1 MTDFLLT
8 LQTDLPKVSP
18 SSLESVFGQCMY
30 FGLSF
35 GRIGSDFRALL
46 VPLFS
51 QIVYDRFERAANQAE
66 SLFADS
72 VSSFSLKS
80 VRNSASNHPAYL
92 QSGTT
97 TADQVQPPYT
107 LMKFTPVAEL
117 CNAFISAFNELRLC
131 APVQLVQP
139 VTRKVELTLRAC
151 SPILSDFQRQ
161 EKEAFTPSEE
171 QEFGRCLQLFRQ
183 DFLPYIQKLLGFL
196 FPVHL
201 LAAQTGF
208 PTSEITK
215 QEPGLLNK
223 ESILQ
228 PIAHLVVND
237 PPQVTQ
243 VVEPIQKLHTEKATD
258 QLGNETLPDPEGSS
272 VIEQTI
278 AQSQDEN
285 QVVASVEKLQTEK
298 VNDSEAMEE
307 ITSDPTAEVINQTG
321 NENSLEP
328 EKSSVIE
335 HPIAHS
341 EENQVVGS
349 VEKLQTEEA
358 SDPEAVLDD
367 PAEEVINQ
375 TDKEAILEPEGST
388 VVEELIEADK
398 ELTESETV
406 EATEKP
412 EESIQSDTEQEEVND
427 NKNDLLS

>member
-1 MTDFLLT
+1 
-8 LQTDLPKVSP
+8 
-18 SSLESVFGQCMY
+18 MY

-72 VSSFSLKS
+72 VSSFSLKA
-80 VRNSASNHPAYL
+80 VRSSASNHPAYL

-117 CNAFISAFNELRLC
+117 CNAFISAFNELRMC

-151 SPILSDFQRQ
+151 SQILSDFQRQ

-208 PTSEITK
+208 PTSEIAK

-228 PIAHLVVND
+228 PIAHLVIIE

-243 VVEPIQKLHTEKATD
+243 VVESIQIEKVYDSEAVATSDPAEEVID
-258 QLGNETLPDPEGSS
+258 QLDNDAPLEPEESP
-272 VIEQTI
+272 VIEETI
-278 AQSQDEN
+278 AHSQEN
-285 QVVASVEKLQTEK
+285 QVVDSIQKLETEE
-298 VNDSEAMEE
+298 VNDSEAVEE
-307 ITSDPTAEVINQTG
+307 ITS
-321 NENSLEP
+321 
-328 EKSSVIE
+328 
-335 HPIAHS
+335 
-341 EENQVVGS
+341 
-349 VEKLQTEEA
+349 
-358 SDPEAVLDD
+358 D

-375 TDKEAILEPEGST
+375 TDNEAPLEPEGST
-388 VVEELIEADK
+388 VIQEHIEVDEEP
-398 ELTESETV
+398 TETV
-406 EATEKP
+406 ETTEKP
-412 EESIQSDTEQEEVND
+412 EESIQPDVEQEELND